1 MEKSLLFYDL
11 ETSGLNMCFD
21 QPLEFACIRTDWDL
35 NELERTHFFIKL
47 RDDVIPSPEAVMVTG
62 FDALNE
68 AQDALTE
75 LEAARIIH
83 ELFNRPFT
91 TSIGYNSLNF
101 DDEFLRFMFYRNL
114 LAPYKHQ
121 FNNGCG
127 RADLFPITVIYY
139 LFHND
144 VMRWQADGADV
155 SLKLAE
161 LGALNGFFEGHAH
174 SALHD
179 TLAALKMARLFKAKQ
194 PRTWDYLLGR
204 FNKDADR
211 DEIQKMRE
219 DAAMTNKPV
228 LAYAVDTRYGY
239 AKNFIGMVLDIGES
253 RAYKNQT
260 LWLRLDSENMK
271 ETMMDNLSETSMVIR
286 KRLGDIPFILPLYPR
301 YGAKI
306 EPERAKREHENL
318 QWLLDN
324 PKIYQQICDYHRDF
338 RYPEAVNVDY
348 EARLYID
355 GFINKSDNQW
365 CQRFHDVL
373 PGDKSAIVGQLQ
385 SQSLQQLGLR
395 VLGRYYYDLLT
406 PREQDFYDWHLT
418 AVNALEAEP
427 FNDYKNRPRLTLNAA
442 LIQIEELLQTG
453 DLNEATQ
460 TVLNNLAQKLR
471 TRTP

>member
-21 QPLEFACIRTDWDL
+21 QPLEFACIRTDLDL

-47 RDDVIPSPEAVMVTG
+47 RDDVIPSPEAALITG

-68 AQDALTE
+68 PEEALTE

-127 RADLFPITVIYY
+127 RADLFPITIIYY

-144 VMRWQADGADV
+144 IMLWQADGADV
-155 SLKLAE
+155 SLKLAD
-161 LGALNGFFEGHAH
+161 LGALNGFFTGHAH

-179 TLAALKMARLFKAKQ
+179 TVAALQMARLFKTKQ
-194 PRTWDYLLGR
+194 PRTWEYLLGR

-219 DAAMTNKPV
+219 DAAITNKPV

-239 AKNFIGMVLDIGES
+239 AKNFIGTVLDIGES
-253 RAYKNQT
+253 RVYKNQT

-271 ETMMDNLSETSMVIR
+271 ESMMDNLAETSMVIR

-306 EPERAKREHENL
+306 EPKRAKLEHENL
-318 QWLLDN
+318 QWLLAN
-324 PKIYQQICDYHRDF
+324 PKIYKQICDYHRDF
-338 RYPEAVNVDY
+338 RYPEAANVDY
-348 EARLYID
+348 EAKLYID
-355 GFINKSDNQW
+355 GFISKADDQW

-373 PGDKSAIVGQLQ
+373 PADKSAIVGQLQ
-385 SQSLQQLGLR
+385 NYSLQQLGLR
-395 VLGRYYYDLLT
+395 VLGRYYYELLT
-406 PREQDFYDWHLT
+406 LREQDFHDRHLA
-418 AVNALEAEP
+418 AVNALEAMP
-427 FNDYKNRPRLTLNAA
+427 LNDYKNRPRLTISTA
-442 LIQIEELLQTG
+442 LAKIEELLQT
-453 DLNEATQ
+453 DLNDDAKII
-460 TVLNNLAQKLR
+460 LNNLTQKLR
-471 TRTP
+471 ARTP